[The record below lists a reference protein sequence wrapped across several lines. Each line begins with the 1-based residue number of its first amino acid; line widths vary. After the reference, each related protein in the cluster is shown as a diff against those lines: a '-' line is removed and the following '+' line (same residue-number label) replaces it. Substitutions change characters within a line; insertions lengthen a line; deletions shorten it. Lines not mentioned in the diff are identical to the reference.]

1 MTRAEADRRCTE
13 LHAAAADPDV
23 RWMSRETSSGTWT
36 VVRVRMPGLPLTAVT
51 GTGQESR
58 PRIEAPDP
66 RPLVDP
72 NWPLPG

>member
-1 MTRAEADRRCTE
+1 MTHAEADRRCTE
-13 LHAAAADPDV
+13 LHAGAAEPGV
-23 RWMSRETSSGTWT
+23 RWMPRERSPGEWT
-36 VVRVRMPGLPLTAVT
+36 IVRVRMPGLPLTAVT